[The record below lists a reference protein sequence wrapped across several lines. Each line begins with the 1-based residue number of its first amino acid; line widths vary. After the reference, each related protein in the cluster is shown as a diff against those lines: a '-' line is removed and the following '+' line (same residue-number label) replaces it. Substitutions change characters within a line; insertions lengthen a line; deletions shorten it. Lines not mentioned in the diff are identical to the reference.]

1 MRLLLTLLVMISS
14 VSLFAEDATVK
25 NEGTGQV
32 SPNNL
37 QKAQSIEKT
46 EEKLDEIIAE
56 MNKRLQNHTK
66 LFRMK
71 VTNQPY
77 KTFVYKG
84 KANGENCEKAENQ
97 EDPANNCLKL
107 EVFDFVGSD
116 EGRGYQNL
124 GSKNKYIVLFY
135 EGTSSNE
142 DPRLEEPRKVT
153 KVISQVY
160 LNDFIQQDIKISE
173 VADEEPENAKHEKVF
188 IFYQHD
194 GNPPKGTVETKSA
207 IGIGR
212 YNLTSVENTKTNPI
226 RNSFKKRFYIKHLDY
241 FDKLFTYIFD
251 ANEQNGNKRYK
262 EANENLKN
270 SLKY

>member
-1 MRLLLTLLVMISS
+1 MLVLISS

-46 EEKLDEIIAE
+46 EEKLDQIIVE
-56 MNKRLQNHTK
+56 MNKRLQNQTK

-77 KTFVYKG
+77 KTFLYKG

-97 EDPANNCLKL
+97 EDAANNCLKL

-116 EGRGYQNL
+116 DGKGSQNL
-124 GSKNKYIVLFY
+124 GSKDKNIVLFF
-135 EGTSSNE
+135 EGSSTKE
-142 DPRLEEPRKVT
+142 DPREEEPRKIT
-153 KVISQVY
+153 KIVSSVY
-160 LNDFIQQDIKISE
+160 LNKFKEHDIKISD
-173 VADEEPENAKHEKVF
+173 VTDEDPEDAKHGKVF
-188 IFYQHD
+188 VFYQHD
-194 GNPPKGTVETKSA
+194 GNPPKGTVETKTA
-207 IGIGR
+207 MGVGR

-226 RNSFKKRFYIKHLDY
+226 RNEFKKRFYIKHLNY

-251 ANEQNGNKRYK
+251 ANEQNGNKKYK
-262 EANENLKN
+262 EANDNLKN